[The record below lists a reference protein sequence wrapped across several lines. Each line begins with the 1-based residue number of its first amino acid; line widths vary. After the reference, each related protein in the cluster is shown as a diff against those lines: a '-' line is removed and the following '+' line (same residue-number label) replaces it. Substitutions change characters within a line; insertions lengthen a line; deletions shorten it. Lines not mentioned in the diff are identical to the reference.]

1 MKKVG
6 YQLRKGINLVHHC
19 KDFYLN
25 KHGVLR
31 GYISRF
37 DASEPLYK
45 VVQEMAVASPTQ
57 DYRFKPV
64 EEGEV
69 KDLKI
74 EISVL
79 TPMRKIS
86 SIDEFQLGKH
96 GIYIR
101 KGIPFGD
108 ISSAGRTGDWMDEG
122 RVSRPLCTG

>member
-1 MKKVG
+1 LYIIAKIFISINTAFCEGTSAGSMPVSHCIKSCRRW
-6 YQLRKGINLVHHC
+6 QLPR
-19 KDFYLN
+19 
-25 KHGVLR
+25 
-31 GYISRF
+31 
-37 DASEPLYK
+37 
-45 VVQEMAVASPTQ
+45 PTQ